1 MALGTAGI
9 VGVVGAIMFACILI
23 GVTICTFTCCKKS
36 CKNCWGNL
44 CSKCKQHNKIGNQG
58 KTGKLPQIEPSAKP
72 RKEQTKK
79 MADKNKETVVM
90 VDQSKETFNQ
100 TNKIKDIRT
109 VDNIRKPD
117 DNDRLDLVDD
127 PKETAHQAKTRD
139 VKETTNLTKTRHV
152 KETTDLTKTTNVK
165 ETTDLTKTTNVNEL
179 KVLPIK
185 TDSKKIVD
193 LPKKTAD
200 LTKTSD
206 VNERISRNKKII
218 DQTNTIDVKDL
229 TEKTDEFDKMNETK
243 ELVDKETVE
252 QGNINVKGTVS
263 QPKQTGDQ
271 TTADRSNLKPGL
283 SLATNLTINP
293 LQVSDANNKHFSE
306 QEERKNTNTRG
317 RQPALDITK
326 VDS

>member
-1 MALGTAGI
+1 
-9 VGVVGAIMFACILI
+9 
-23 GVTICTFTCCKKS
+23 
-36 CKNCWGNL
+36 
-44 CSKCKQHNKIGNQG
+44 
-58 KTGKLPQIEPSAKP
+58 
-72 RKEQTKK
+72 
-79 MADKNKETVVM
+79 MADQNKETVVM

-100 TNKIKDIRT
+100 TNKIKDIGT

-127 PKETAHQAKTRD
+127 PKETTHQAKTRD
-139 VKETTNLTKTRHV
+139 V

-165 ETTDLTKTTNVNEL
+165 ETTDLTKTTKVNEL
-179 KVLPIK
+179 KVLTMK
-185 TDSKKIVD
+185 TDSKKIVN

-206 VNERISRNKKII
+206 VNERISLNKKTI

-229 TEKTDEFDKMNETK
+229 TEQTDEFDKMNETK

-252 QGNINVKGTVS
+252 QDNINVKGTVS

-271 TTADRSNLKPGL
+271 TTADRSNLKSGL

-293 LQVSDANNKHFSE
+293 LQVSDANNMHFSE
-306 QEERKNTNTRG
+306 QEERKNTNTRE